1 MFSTARTKTT
11 FTEFPEDSHVHI
23 NMLIQSHPHHTE
35 HVIYAGAPRL
45 LQQVVISLILTYD
58 LHIQLWFGRRPDS
71 EPSIKVKEEV
81 VRWDLTYQSKH
92 RGPQKECWLGAKRE
106 VTKGVVCVCSVRIHI
121 CACRLSYIFVCN
133 CVNGYFLSIFKTNT

>member
-11 FTEFPEDSHVHI
+11 FTEFPEDLHVHI
-23 NMLIQSHPHHTE
+23 NMLTQSHPHHTE

-106 VTKGVVCVCSVRIHI
+106 VTKGVVCVCVVCAFTSVRVDFHI
-121 CACRLSYIFVCN
+121 FLCATVSMAIF
-133 CVNGYFLSIFKTNT
+133 